1 MADKQMLIID
11 IEVANAIDNNRGDL
25 SRSEFLKFLIDSQ
38 LKERDNVGNRDYV
51 DKGEFRQFAQGIREL
66 MRNFL
71 EFFLSYSVELGN
83 QPQDK
88 SYMELSQKLRDLGSL
103 GKKADNSD

>member
-1 MADKQMLIID
+1 MVDKQMLIID
-11 IEVANAIDNNRGDL
+11 TEVAHAIDENRGDL

-51 DKGEFRQFAQGIREL
+51 DKGEFHQFAQGIREL

-71 EFFLSYSVELGN
+71 EFFLSYGVEMGN

-88 SYMELSQKLRDLGSL
+88 SYMELSQKLREMDSL
-103 GKKADNSD
+103 GKKANNSD